1 MILITPGCRRPL
13 REFEERRVLL
23 GTMVN
28 IKVLTGDE
36 KKADRAMDAAFLE
49 IERVD
54 SLMSR
59 YSQESELSKLNSTGH
74 SRHRELIRVIAECK
88 RWGEL
93 TDGAFDVTITPLFEL
108 WDFESQRIPE
118 EGDLRRVADFVDY
131 RKIWVSDSLIQI
143 REGMEIDLGGAAKGY
158 AVDRAVDRLE
168 NLGIQ
173 HALVDAGGDI
183 RALGGRGEEP
193 WKIGVKH
200 PRKNGIF
207 RLIELRDGSVAT
219 SGDYEKYFVRDGVR
233 YHHILDP
240 RTGYPA
246 KKCVSVTILAE
257 TAMEADILATGVTVL
272 GPDAGAR
279 LVESL
284 EGVGA
289 LIISENPEGLSV
301 DELGRLGNERGKILQ
316 D

>member
-1 MILITPGCRRPL
+1 
-13 REFEERRVLL
+13 
-23 GTMVN
+23 
-28 IKVLTGDE
+28 
-36 KKADRAMDAAFLE
+36 
-49 IERVD
+49 
-54 SLMSR
+54 MSR
-59 YSQESELSKLNSTGH
+59 YSQESELTKLNNTGY
-74 SRHRELIRVIAECK
+74 SRHRELIRVITECK

-93 TDGAFDVTITPLFEL
+93 TDGAFDVTITPFFKL
-108 WDFESQRIPE
+108 WDFERRRIPE
-118 EGDLRRVADFVDY
+118 EEDLRDVSHLVDY
-131 RKIWVSDSLIQI
+131 RKIGVSDSLLQI

-158 AVDRAVDRLE
+158 AVDRAVEKLK

-183 RALGGRGEEP
+183 KALGGRGEEP

-200 PRKNGIF
+200 PRRNGIL

-219 SGDYEKYFVRDGVR
+219 SGDYEKYFLREGVR

-246 KKCVSVTILAE
+246 EGCVSVTILAE
-257 TAMEADILATGVTVL
+257 TAMEADILATGVMVL
-272 GPDAGAR
+272 GTDAGAG
-279 LVESL
+279 LIESL

-289 LIISENPEGLSV
+289 LIVSERAEGLV
-301 DELGRLGNERGKILQ
+301 ADEVGILGNERGEILQ